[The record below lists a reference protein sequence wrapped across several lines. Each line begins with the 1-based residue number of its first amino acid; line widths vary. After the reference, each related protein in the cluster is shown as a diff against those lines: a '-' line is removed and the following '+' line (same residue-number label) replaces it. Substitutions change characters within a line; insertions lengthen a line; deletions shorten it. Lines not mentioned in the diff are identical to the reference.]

1 MKNITFELNTS
12 IKYAKD
18 GEDIDGSFV
27 ELREPTGKVSHLC
40 CEIESLIQSGI
51 LKMSGILDEET
62 IREAKEMAKSA
73 DKDEKMDRDSILSM
87 MSGGGVD
94 MKKVVVNFR
103 ELFREMAFIA
113 GEKPLTVPMMDKMT
127 HGDFR
132 NMMGEYAANFI
143 MS

>member
-1 MKNITFELNTS
+1 MKHITFELNS
-12 IKYAKD
+12 PVKYAKD

-40 CEIESLIQSGI
+40 CEIESLVQSGI
-51 LKMSGILDEET
+51 LKMSGLLDEET
-62 IREAKEMAKSA
+62 IREAKEIAKSA

-103 ELFREMAFIA
+103 ELFREVAFIV
-113 GEKPLTVPMMDKMT
+113 GEKPLTVPMMDKMS

-143 MS
+143 MK

>member
-1 MKNITFELNTS
+1 MKHITFELSSS

-18 GEDIDGSFV
+18 GEDVDGSFI

-62 IREAKEMAKSA
+62 IREAKEMAKST